1 MKLNKEELRK
11 LIAEVLEMEAED
23 IDDETDFNKDLA
35 INSLQMLDMVAEIE
49 DNYDIIIEH
58 NEIRNM
64 TNINKIAEALEKR
77 I

>member
-1 MKLNKEELRK
+1 MKVNKEELRK

-49 DNYDIIIEH
+49 DNYDLIIEH

>member
-1 MKLNKEELRK
+1 MKVNKEELRK